1 MNKDQKTVILRLTKT
16 LTNEEYSRLYFE
28 LRRQVWSGVLVLPP
42 DIEFLGV
49 CGDDDAIAIISKE
62 EDGTTVSIQG
72 GESMNG

>member
-62 EDGTTVSIQG
+62 KDGTTVSIQG